1 MSGEATGGMKAM
13 VLAAGLGERLRPLT
27 DWLPKPLLP
36 IANCPVMGYV
46 LRHLGRHGFT
56 EVVAN
61 VHYRPEEIV
70 DHFGGGSQYGVN
82 LAFSYEKELLGSAGA
97 VSRCRE
103 FLGDDTFLVT
113 GADDLTTMD
122 LTALLAAHRRAGAIA
137 SIGLVEV
144 EQTSEYGIVVTDEVG
159 RIERFVE
166 KPQGKA
172 PSRTANTQI
181 YLFEPEVFDFIPPD
195 QVYDFGFDAFP
206 AMVEAGVP
214 FYGFQLPGYWRD
226 IGNIGGYLEAQVDV
240 LEGKLC
246 TPIPGRE
253 IAPGIWVGEGC
264 RIDESAGLTAPVL
277 LGDRCRVQAKA
288 ELGGGSSV
296 GTEAI
301 IESGAALWRSVVW
314 ERATVPESANLKDAV
329 VAREG
334 VFGG

>member
-1 MSGEATGGMKAM
+1 MAGMRAM
-13 VLAAGLGERLRPLT
+13 VLAAGFGERMRPLT

-36 IANCPVMGYV
+36 IANSPVMGYV

-61 VHYRPEEIV
+61 LHYRPEEIV
-70 DHFGGGSQYGVN
+70 DHFGAGSEYGVN
-82 LAFSYEKELLGSAGA
+82 LTFSYEEELLGSAGG

-103 FLGDDTFLVT
+103 FFGDETFLVT

-144 EQTSEYGIVVTDEVG
+144 EQTSEYGIVVTDEEG

-166 KPQGKA
+166 KPKGKA

-181 YLFEPEVFDFIPPD
+181 YLFEPDVFDFIPPD
-195 QVYDFGFDAFP
+195 HSYDFGFEAFP
-206 AMVEAGVP
+206 AMVEARVP

-226 IGNIGGYLEAQVDV
+226 IGNVGGYLEAQVDV
-240 LEGKLC
+240 LEGRLC
-246 TPIPGRE
+246 APVPGRE
-253 IAPGIWVGEGC
+253 IAPGVRVGEGC
-264 RIDESAGLTAPVL
+264 QIDESARLTAPVL
-277 LGDRCRVQAKA
+277 LGDRCRVHAKA
-288 ELGGGSSV
+288 MLGGGSSI
-296 GTEAI
+296 GNEAI

-314 ERATVPESANLKDAV
+314 EGATVPESANFKDAV
-329 VAREG
+329 VTPEG

>member
-1 MSGEATGGMKAM
+1 MAGMRAM
-13 VLAAGLGERLRPLT
+13 VLAAGMGERMRPLT
-27 DWLPKPLLP
+27 DWLAKPLLP
-36 IANCPVMGYV
+36 VANCPMMGYV
-46 LRHLGRHGFT
+46 LRHLGQHGFT

-70 DHFGGGSQYGVN
+70 DHFGAGSEYGID
-82 LAFSYEKELLGSAGA
+82 LSFSYEEELLGSAGG

-103 FLGDDTFLVT
+103 FLGDETFLVT
-113 GADDLTTMD
+113 GADDVTTMD
-122 LTALLAAHRRAGAIA
+122 LTALLAAHRRAGALA

-144 EQTSEYGIVVTDEVG
+144 EQTSEYGIVVTDEAG

-166 KPQGKA
+166 KPKGKA

-181 YLFEPEVFDFIPPD
+181 YLFEPKIFDFIPPD
-195 QVYDFGFDAFP
+195 QAYDFGFNAFP

-226 IGNIGGYLEAQVDV
+226 IGNVGSYLEAQVDV
-240 LEGKLC
+240 LEGRLC
-246 TPIPGRE
+246 DPVPGRE
-253 IAPGIWVGEGC
+253 IAPGVRVGEGC
-264 RIDESAGLTAPVL
+264 QIDESARLTAPVL

-288 ELGGGSSV
+288 RLGGGSSI
-296 GTEAI
+296 GNGAI

-314 ERATVPESANLKDAV
+314 EGAMVPESANLKEAV
-329 VAREG
+329 VTSEG

>member
-1 MSGEATGGMKAM
+1 MRAM
-13 VLAAGLGERLRPLT
+13 VLAAGMGERMRPLT
-27 DWLPKPLLP
+27 DWLAKPLLP
-36 IANCPVMGYV
+36 VANCPVMGYV

-70 DHFGGGSQYGVN
+70 DHFGAGSEYGVD
-82 LAFSYEKELLGSAGA
+82 LSFSYEEELLGSAGG

-103 FLGDDTFLVT
+103 FLGDETFLVT
-113 GADDLTTMD
+113 GADDVTTMD
-122 LTALLAAHRRAGAIA
+122 LTALLAAHRRAGALA

-144 EQTSEYGIVVTDEVG
+144 EQTSEYGIVVTDEAG

-166 KPQGKA
+166 KPKGKA

-181 YLFEPEVFDFIPPD
+181 YLFEPKIFDFIPPD
-195 QVYDFGFDAFP
+195 QAYDFGFNAFP

-226 IGNIGGYLEAQVDV
+226 IGNVGSYLEAQVDV
-240 LEGKLC
+240 LEGRLC
-246 TPIPGRE
+246 DPVPGRE
-253 IAPGIWVGEGC
+253 IAPGVRVGEGC
-264 RIDESAGLTAPVL
+264 QIDESARLTAPVL

-288 ELGGGSSV
+288 RLGGGSSI
-296 GTEAI
+296 GNGAI
-301 IESGAALWRSVVW
+301 IESEAALWRSVVW
-314 ERATVPESANLKDAV
+314 EGAMVPESANLKDAV
-329 VAREG
+329 VTSEG